1 MRFTVRALLTIVPA
15 LAMLAGA
22 SRGQA
27 GDTLYVVNTGNYSIT
42 IYNPGKKGDIKP
54 KRQISGTKT
63 ELSNPQGVAV
73 DKHGNVFVAG
83 DVWPGIVT
91 KYSPNK
97 KGDATPS
104 AEITGTTTAMEY
116 TFGVAL
122 DSGGNVYVTNSD
134 PDPAADTVEKFA
146 PLASGIND
154 PAPTATIRGT
164 DTGLSVPEGIV
175 VDSSNN
181 IFVVN
186 NTSETVEEFAPPAAG
201 IHNAAPI
208 ASIGGGATDLNSPVG
223 IALDSRGYIYV
234 ANSGN
239 DSVTKYAPLAAGP
252 LADTP
257 PVAMIAGSNTELDKP
272 QGVAVDSRG
281 YVYVSNSGSGLSS
294 VCEFAPPVP
303 GENDTAPIVK
313 IYGIKTLLNVPMLI
327 TVGK

>member
-1 MRFTVRALLTIVPA
+1 MRFTIRALLTIVPA
-15 LAMLAGA
+15 LAVLAGA
-22 SRGQA
+22 SRAQA
-27 GDTLYVVNTGNYSIT
+27 GDTLYVVNTGDYSVT
-42 IYNPGKKGDIKP
+42 IYNPGKKADIKP
-54 KRQISGTKT
+54 KRQILGAKT

-73 DKHGNVFVAG
+73 DKHGNVFVVG

-104 AEITGTTTAMEY
+104 AEITGTTTLMEY
-116 TFGVAL
+116 PFGIAL
-122 DSGGNVYVTNSD
+122 DSKDNVYVTNSD
-134 PDPAADTVEKFA
+134 PYVNSVEEFA
-146 PLASGIND
+146 PLAPGNND
-154 PAPTATIRGT
+154 PAPTATIGGA

-186 NTSETVEEFAPPAAG
+186 NFSQTVEEFASPAAG
-201 IHNAAPI
+201 SNNVEPI

-223 IALDSRGYIYV
+223 IALDRNGYIYV

-239 DSVTKYAPLAAGP
+239 DSVTEYAPLAAGP
-252 LADTP
+252 LADAP
-257 PVAMIAGSNTELDKP
+257 PVATIAGSNTELDKP
-272 QGVAVDSRG
+272 QGIAVDSHG

-294 VCEFAPPVP
+294 VCKFAPPVP
-303 GENDTAPIVK
+303 GDNDTAPIVK

-327 TVGK
+327 TLGK